1 MKTLKLLFSSKKFSF
16 GFSLFIFLLLLGFL
30 YPLITHTDPLE
41 LAGFMYEKPSKRF
54 WLGTDNF
61 GRDVFVEL
69 IYGLKTSMLI
79 GLLAGTVATAIGV
92 GFGLTAGY
100 IGKIVD
106 NILNTIT
113 NIFLVVPPFI
123 ILILISV
130 SLKNRSLVIMGIII
144 GITSWPWTA
153 RAVRAQAMSLRMREH
168 IDLAKLNGMG
178 TFEIIIKEVL
188 PYLMSYI
195 FMAFVLQVAS
205 GILNEAGISMLGL
218 GPSNIVSLGTML
230 SWALL
235 FEAVRT
241 GAWWAF
247 IPPAMTI
254 ALITFSLLFMSTGM
268 DEIFNPRLRS

>member
-1 MKTLKLLFSSKKFSF
+1 MKTLKLLFTSKKFVFGLSF
-16 GFSLFIFLLLLGFL
+16 FLVLLFLGILFPIL
-30 YPLITHTDPLE
+30 SHKDPLE
-41 LAGFMYEKPSKRF
+41 LAGFMYQKPSKEF

-61 GRDVFVEL
+61 GRDVLVEL
-69 IYGLKTSMLI
+69 IYGLKTSMFI
-79 GLLAGTVATAIGV
+79 GLLAGTVATLIGV
-92 GFGLTAGY
+92 AIGLTAGY
-100 IGKIVD
+100 IGGWVD
-106 NILNTIT
+106 NLLNTIT
-113 NIFLVVPPFI
+113 NIFLVVPPFV

-130 SLKNRSLVIMGIII
+130 SLQNRSLGIMGLII

-153 RAVRAQAMSLRMREH
+153 RAVRAQATSLRVREH
-168 IDLAKLNGMG
+168 IDLAKISGMG
-178 TFEIIIKEVL
+178 TLEIMLREVL
-188 PYLMSYI
+188 PYIMSYI

-247 IPPAMTI
+247 IPPALTI
-254 ALITFSLLFMSTGM
+254 AFITFSLLFMSTGM

>member
-1 MKTLKLLFSSKKFSF
+1 MKTLKLLFTSKKFVF
-16 GFSLFIFLLLLGFL
+16 GFCLFLTLLLLGILFPVL
-30 YPLITHTDPLE
+30 SDKDPFE
-41 LAGFMYEKPSKRF
+41 LAGFMYEKPSKEF

-61 GRDVFVEL
+61 GRDVLTEL
-69 IYGLKTSMLI
+69 IHGLKSSILI
-79 GLLAGTVATAIGV
+79 GLLAGSVATLIGV
-92 GFGLTAGY
+92 SIGLTAGY
-100 IGKIVD
+100 MGGWVD
-106 NILNTIT
+106 NLLNTIT
-113 NIFLVVPPFI
+113 NIFLVVPPFV

-130 SLKNRSLVIMGIII
+130 SLQNRTLATMGLII

-153 RAVRAQAMSLRMREH
+153 RAVRAQSTSLRVREH
-168 IDLAKLNGMG
+168 IDLAKISGMG
-178 TFEIIIKEVL
+178 TLEIMVREVL
-188 PYLMSYI
+188 PYIMSYI

-247 IPPAMTI
+247 IPPAITI

>member
-1 MKTLKLLFSSKKFSF
+1 MKTLKLLFTSKKFVF
-16 GFSLFIFLLLLGFL
+16 GLCLFLTLLFLGLLF
-30 YPLITHTDPLE
+30 PVFNHKDPLD
-41 LAGFMYEKPSKRF
+41 LAGFMYQKPSREF
-54 WLGTDNF
+54 LLGTDNF
-61 GRDVFVEL
+61 GRDVLVEL
-69 IYGLKTSMLI
+69 IHGLKTSMFI
-79 GLLAGTVATAIGV
+79 GLLAGTVATLIGV
-92 GFGLTAGY
+92 GIGLTAGY
-100 IGKIVD
+100 IGGWVD
-106 NILNTIT
+106 NLLNTIT
-113 NIFLVVPPFI
+113 NIFLVVPPFV

-130 SLKNRSLVIMGIII
+130 SLQNRSLGIMGLII

-153 RAVRAQAMSLRMREH
+153 RAVRAQATSLSVREH
-168 IDLAKLNGMG
+168 IDLAKISGMG
-178 TFEIIIKEVL
+178 TFEIMLREVL
-188 PYLMSYI
+188 PYIMSYI

-247 IPPAMTI
+247 IPPALTI
-254 ALITFSLLFMSTGM
+254 AFITFSLLFMSTGM